1 MFLEVIKLVSEMFKN
16 PYIVILTV
24 LGLVVVV
31 SLLIQVFKMHKACHK
46 VLTKLQDVRGESHP
60 DSIKERAVSLNR
72 WFSEEKLPEVLKDCW
87 DNFYSDLKVSKVTP
101 DPYDYFT
108 DYELVYRYGRRKF
121 VESIPA
127 VFLSLGILGTFYGI
141 TTGIQ
146 TVDSTAPSAQL
157 RQGISDLMDGM
168 EIAFHSSIA
177 GILLSLLIQF
187 IDKLYIYKKL
197 TSSFRSIRN
206 GFDET
211 FPVKTEGDLLGE
223 ILEQQNQNN
232 VEWQSFILKDFLPQ
246 MKFDVQESIRQ
257 ELIPKVNREIE
268 LSERQIDLLKDLSNH
283 LQDSLPQKI
292 ETALNQHFSSNLKD
306 LRDMLENQ
314 GNKVQSILSQ
324 ELPQRLKEDITDI
337 HSMIPIPEIVNNIS
351 GMRDMIENQG
361 NKIQNIISEELPL
374 KLKAEIVDIHKTT
387 LIPRLQKNNEIM
399 QEMTESTKSVLND
412 HLSDMVEHFT
422 VTMKS
427 MAGDH
432 MEQLEAILMKTLNWQ
447 EKVYGEMG
455 ILVEKLEESA
465 EKQTAMANSS
475 AELTE
480 KLNSFT
486 EGFFDYQKRVTDSVK
501 EMIMIMDQNKEIQT
515 EASYLLKDVIK
526 EREQQQNIFAEQ
538 NEQTKGLMVEI
549 EGQVNLLKGLQTEL
563 SSATGTYKKVEA
575 LIDHLERSADV
586 QGSIIDK
593 TVSAF
598 EGVNQLSGELSQHKK
613 EQVSFARAISNSTEK
628 QLEVQHEMERL
639 LSCLSQERS
648 KSSNVIH
655 EGINGFRNI
664 LNSLKGESE
673 LLLSLQD
680 GLKSSID
687 QHSGSVQGI
696 SALTDSNKT
705 LVDVLANHS
714 EKIKNSSSN
723 LDRVTSA
730 TQKYLEQQGPLQ
742 KEIKS
747 MVEKLMVERA
757 AIDKLT
763 RTEKN
768 ILGEQLKQMDK
779 RVDKL
784 QHFWKDNTDQLKK
797 NSNMFSDMNSKL
809 DSSMK
814 QFADLMYQGL
824 NRTFDQFDKE
834 LSNSVLYLDRGVNSI
849 RTVVEDM
856 EKDMEKISTSIK
868 SFESAMREVA
878 STQESGEK
886 ING

>member
-1 MFLEVIKLVSEMFKN
+1 MFLEVIKLISEMFKN

-31 SLLIQVFKMHKACHK
+31 SLLLQVIKMHMACHK
-46 VLTKLQDVRGESHP
+46 VITKLQDVREN
-60 DSIKERAVSLNR
+60 SIKERAASLNR

-108 DYELVYRYGRRKF
+108 DYELVHRYGRRKF

-177 GILLSLLIQF
+177 GILLSLFIQF

-223 ILEQQNQNN
+223 ILEQQNKKN
-232 VEWQSFILKDFLPQ
+232 VEWQSFIIKDFLPQ
-246 MKFDVQESIRQ
+246 IKSDVTESIHH

-268 LSERQIDLLKDLSNH
+268 LSERQTHLLKDLGDH
-283 LQDSLPQKI
+283 LKNSLPQRI
-292 ETALNQHFSSNLKD
+292 EAALSQHVSSNLKD
-306 LRDMLENQ
+306 LRVFQENQ
-314 GNKVQSILSQ
+314 AHKVQSILSK
-324 ELPQRLKEDITDI
+324 ELPQILKEDIIDVY
-337 HSMIPIPEIVNNIS
+337 S
-351 GMRDMIENQG
+351 
-361 NKIQNIISEELPL
+361 
-374 KLKAEIVDIHKTT
+374 TT
-387 LIPRLQKNNEIM
+387 LIPTLEKNNKIM

-412 HLSDMVEHFT
+412 HLSDMVDHFT
-422 VTMKS
+422 VTMKT

-432 MEQLEAILMKTLNWQ
+432 MEQLDSILMKTMTWQ

-455 ILVEKLEESA
+455 ILVENLEESA
-465 EKQTAMANSS
+465 EKQTSMANSS
-475 AELTE
+475 TELTE
-480 KLNSFT
+480 KLNSYT
-486 EGFFDYQKRVTDSVK
+486 EGFFDYQKRVTDSVQ
-501 EMIMIMDQNKEIQT
+501 EMMIIMEQNKEIQT
-515 EASYLLKDVIK
+515 EAGYLLKNVIE
-526 EREQQQNIFAEQ
+526 EREQQQKIFSVQ
-538 NEQTKGLMVEI
+538 TEQTKGVMVGI
-549 EGQVNLLKGLQTEL
+549 EDQVDLLIGLQTEL
-563 SSATGTYKKVEA
+563 SSATDTYKKVEA
-575 LIDHLERSADV
+575 LIDHLERSAEV
-586 QGSIIDK
+586 QESIVDK
-593 TVSAF
+593 TVAAF
-598 EGVNQLSGELSQHKK
+598 EGVNQFSGELSEHKK
-613 EQVSFARAISNSTEK
+613 EQASFAREISNSTEK

-639 LSCLSQERS
+639 LSSLSQERS
-648 KSSNVIH
+648 DSSNVIH
-655 EGINGFRNI
+655 EGISGFRNI
-664 LNSLKGESE
+664 LNSLKDESE
-673 LLLSLQD
+673 LLLSLQE
-680 GLKSSID
+680 GMKSSID
-687 QHSGSVQGI
+687 QHSGSVQAIG
-696 SALTDSNKT
+696 ALTDSNKT

-723 LDRVTSA
+723 LERVTSA
-730 TQKYLEQQGPLQ
+730 TQMYLEQQGPLQ

-747 MVEKLMVERA
+747 MVEKLMIERA
-757 AIDKLT
+757 AIEKLT
-763 RTEKN
+763 RSEKN
-768 ILGEQLKQMDK
+768 ILVEQLKQMDK

-784 QHFWKDNTDQLKK
+784 QYFWKDNAEQLKK
-797 NSNMFSDMNSKL
+797 NSNVFSDMNNKL

-814 QFADLMYQGL
+814 QFADHMYQGL

-856 EKDMEKISTSIK
+856 EKDMEKIGETIK
-868 SFESAMREVA
+868 SFESTMREVA
-878 STQESGEK
+878 STQESGEN
-886 ING
+886 IND